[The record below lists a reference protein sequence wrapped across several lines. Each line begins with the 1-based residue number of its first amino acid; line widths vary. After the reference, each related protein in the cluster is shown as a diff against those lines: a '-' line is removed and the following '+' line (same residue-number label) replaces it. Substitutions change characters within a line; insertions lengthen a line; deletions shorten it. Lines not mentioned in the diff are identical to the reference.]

1 MYRNLFVIFYDG
13 IYFLRKIYFFFVFTF
28 KIVELSEILRLVYFS
43 LYPTYSSYA
52 AFLFLKYANIVDN
65 IFENLAI
72 F

>member
-1 MYRNLFVIFYDG
+1 MYRNLFVVFYDG
-13 IYFLRKIYFFFVFTF
+13 IYFFRKIYFFFVFTF
-28 KIVELSEILRLVYFS
+28 KVVELSEILRLVYFS
-43 LYPTYSSYA
+43 LYSTYSSYA

>member
-1 MYRNLFVIFYDG
+1 MYRNLFVVFYDG
-13 IYFLRKIYFFFVFTF
+13 IYFFRKIYFFFVFTF
-28 KIVELSEILRLVYFS
+28 KIVELVYFS

>member
-1 MYRNLFVIFYDG
+1 MYRNLFVVFYDG

-43 LYPTYSSYA
+43 LYFIYSSYA